1 MKITKAKYIISA
13 PSLKTSPVFNLPEF
27 ALLGRSNVGKSSLI
41 NAIAN
46 NSKLAKTSNVP
57 GKTRLINYFNI
68 NDKFI
73 FADLPGYGYAKVSAQ
88 TQNEWQKNLENYLL
102 NRRDLI
108 CLIHLV
114 DARLP
119 VQKNDLQMNEWIR
132 ANNKNCIVAATK
144 IDKIS
149 ASKLEKTIND
159 FSIAL
164 GFKAYPFSAVNK
176 QLNTPFIKAIE
187 EEILKFT
194 PATEEQE
201 I

>member
-13 PSLKTSPVFNLPEF
+13 PSLKASPVFNLPEF
-27 ALLGRSNVGKSSLI
+27 ALIGRSNVGKSSLI
-41 NAIAN
+41 NAITN

-73 FADLPGYGYAKVSAQ
+73 FADLPGYGYAKVSKEI
-88 TQNEWQKNLENYLL
+88 QNEWQKNLENYLL

-119 VQKNDLQMNEWIR
+119 LQKNDLQMSEWIR
-132 ANNKNCIVAATK
+132 ANNKNCIVVGTK
-144 IDKIS
+144 SDKIS
-149 ASKLEKTIND
+149 SSKIEKTIKD
-159 FSIAL
+159 FEKQL
-164 GFKAYPFSAVNK
+164 GYKAYPFSALNK
-176 QLNTPFIKAIE
+176 GLNTSLIKALE
-187 EEILKFT
+187 EEIQNFT
-194 PATEEQE
+194 PAESE

>member
-27 ALLGRSNVGKSSLI
+27 ALIGRSNVGKSSLI
-41 NAIAN
+41 NAVAN

-68 NDKFI
+68 NDTFI
-73 FADLPGYGYAKVSAQ
+73 FADLPGYGYAKVSKEI
-88 TQNEWQKNLENYLL
+88 QNEWQKNLENYLL
-102 NRRDLI
+102 NRKDLT

-119 VQKNDLQMNEWIR
+119 LQKNDLQMSEWIK

-144 IDKIS
+144 TDKIS
-149 ASKLEKTIND
+149 SSKIEKTLKD
-159 FSIAL
+159 FEKELS
-164 GFKAYPFSAVNK
+164 FPTYQFSAVNK
-176 QLNTPFIKAIE
+176 QMNSAFIKALE
-187 EEILKFT
+187 EEIAKFN
-194 PATEEQE
+194 A
-201 I
+201 

>member
-13 PSLKTSPVFNLPEF
+13 PSLKASPTFNLPEF
-27 ALLGRSNVGKSSLI
+27 ALIGRSNVGKSSLI
-41 NAIAN
+41 NSVAN

-73 FADLPGYGYAKVSAQ
+73 FADLPGYGYAKVSKEI
-88 TQNEWQKNLENYLL
+88 QNDWQKNLENYLL

-119 VQKNDLQMNEWIR
+119 LQKNDLQMNEWIK
-132 ANNKNCIVAATK
+132 ANNKNCIVVATK
-144 IDKIS
+144 TDKIS
-149 ASKLEKTIND
+149 SSKIEKTITD
-159 FSIAL
+159 FSKEL
-164 GFKAYPFSAVNK
+164 GYTTFAFSAVNK
-176 QLNTPFIKAIE
+176 QINNSFINAIE
-187 EEILKFT
+187 TEISKFNL
-194 PATEEQE
+194 PEPNENF
-201 I
+201 